1 MKIYINGIQ
10 VATEILPLES
20 QTLDETL
27 DALSF
32 GFVNENE
39 KPYAPMQKVKLEY
52 DDSTEEWFV
61 LATDNVE
68 PFTLNGNK
76 WRHNVTCVE
85 STRELSKHVVRNSVF
100 SQPASLWKIGH
111 NHLSATTT
119 RRDYEYIDG
128 NQMWYYEYGT
138 TQYEGYQSEY
148 GYAVPIVFGEHEKVS
163 RAFLTIEA
171 QFAVAEPT
179 SAPFDY
185 ADVNS
190 TCKALEDVQA
200 LISAPSTIT
209 TLYALKVVYNDGG
222 INRYEFL
229 FPSDFGGGEIL
240 LNTEMECEK
249 LVTILNQHQN
259 VRVEPVH
266 PFLFE
271 GKMYYAATK
280 HIPFF
285 SLDFKIKAEVY
296 YNTAYDV
303 LNLLCERQK
312 LSHFVNGNTVEKPA
326 LFQLPQ
332 SGDLYD
338 LLKNTIA
345 PNFIFTQATMYECV
359 AEVFRLFD
367 AIFTMD
373 GDGTLGITYFNDENG
388 DEVTP
393 TMIGKVSSIAEERR
407 ANGLISYYQDA
418 RLEKCFPSEDG
429 FAHTRS
435 EDIGIPKEGD
445 HNIVVDFP
453 IDSVIEGYMRV
464 AFSIKY
470 RCFDQGAGEFDNSIT
485 VLNYVMD
492 VSRYIV
498 EESIWSGYLSST
510 DQIPHANPENVVQN
524 SSVYYQKGSTSVKL
538 GYTYTSSW
546 QIQYYAFGNMM
557 NAALWFNLG
566 WINVNDDDT
575 KVTYPAS
582 STPDWEAV
590 TMRIR
595 YYTSVD
601 GRLKVESITDKCR
614 GDIIVDQ
621 SNGAVDLNKLGLNIL
636 GLSMKL
642 GEPTLNANVKPFKWA
657 DRIKTGDRYVYQNE
671 TWVANVCSYTALGN
685 GYYKGSISF
694 VKDYNELSLRRSVL
708 REKRFSNVSRT
719 LTQKSEDNLIEYC
732 YYSTSLPSLPTVV
745 QSTVFTKA
753 KFQACVGISFGAE
766 YPEIETLDYCYLERD
781 DDEVYIPTLRYGAG
795 NMVCFEMS
803 FDDPMSAGI
812 RTKATFGWF
821 QTSYISDYVL
831 YTDEEGFADEFT
843 IRLAQDANGSMS
855 EDFPIVDADDYAFSI
870 ARFKAYKQPNE
881 VFALNYS
888 IAFLPCDKDLDFV
901 GSGFIDDNFLIAGRK
916 RNRNLYLAHS
926 ANKRYSVLTRKA
938 IGQMEAITS
947 VGVTTGDYATIS
959 VTHEEISDCV
969 SWAICDEN
977 REILF
982 ASNRQNGDSTHKI
995 IYFKLIRDRIE

>member
-1 MKIYINGIQ
+1 MKIYINGIR

-32 GFVNENE
+32 GFVNGDE

-85 STRELSKHVVRNSVF
+85 GTRELSKHTVRNSVF
-100 SQPASLWKIGH
+100 SQPSNLWRVGH
-111 NHLSATTT
+111 NHLSVTTT
-119 RRDYEYIDG
+119 RRDYETIG
-128 NQMWYYEYGT
+128 GEQVWYY
-138 TQYEGYQSEY
+138 GYSNTEFGLY
-148 GYAVPIVFGEHEKVS
+148 TKGYPLPIVLGAHEKVS
-163 RAFLTIEA
+163 RAFLKIVA
-171 QFAVAEPT
+171 QFAVAQPNSSYFT
-179 SAPFDY
+179 SAT
-185 ADVNS
+185 VNA
-190 TCKALEDVQA
+190 TCKTPNDVQN
-200 LISAPSTIT
+200 LVSPPSAIT
-209 TLYALKVVYNDGG
+209 TDLSLKLVYTDGDV
-222 INRYEFL
+222 IRSESL
-229 FPSDFGGGEIL
+229 SASDFAGGEIL
-240 LNTEMECEK
+240 LNTEMECPRLAE
-249 LVTILNQHQN
+249 VLNLYAD
-259 VRVEPVH
+259 VRVEPEDSY
-266 PFLFE
+266 FFD
-271 GKMYYAATK
+271 GKMYYGVTK
-280 HIPFF
+280 HIPFY
-285 SLDFKIKAEVY
+285 SLDFRIKAEVY

-312 LSHFVNGNTVEKPA
+312 LSHFVGGNTVEKPA

-332 SGDLYD
+332 SGELYD
-338 LLKNTIA
+338 LLKGTIA
-345 PNFIFTQATMYECV
+345 PNFVFTQATMYECV

-393 TMIGKVSSIAEERR
+393 EMIGKVGAIAEERR

-445 HNIVVDFP
+445 HDLVVDFP
-453 IDSVIEGYMRV
+453 IDSVIEGTMRV
-464 AFSIKY
+464 SFSMKY
-470 RCFDQGAGEFDNSIT
+470 RCFDQGAGEFDNSMTINGYI
-485 VLNYVMD
+485 LD
-492 VSRYIV
+492 VTRYIV
-498 EESIWSGYLSST
+498 EESIWSGYLSPT
-510 DQIPHANPENVVQN
+510 DQIQHANPENVVQD
-524 SSVYYQKGSTSVKL
+524 SSVYYGRGSTSVKL
-538 GYTYTSSW
+538 GYAYTSSW

-566 WINVNDDDT
+566 WINVSNDDSV
-575 KVTYPAS
+575 VTSPS
-582 STPDWEAV
+582 SSAPNWEAV
-590 TMRIR
+590 VMRVR
-595 YYTSVD
+595 YYASVD
-601 GRLKVESITDKCR
+601 GRLKVESITNKCP
-614 GDIIVDQ
+614 GDMIVDQ

-642 GEPTLNANVKPFKWA
+642 GEPTLNANVKPFRWA
-657 DRIKTGDRYVYQNE
+657 DRIRTGDRYVYQNE

-685 GYYKGSISF
+685 GWYKGSISF

-708 REKRFSNVSRT
+708 REKRLSNVSRS

-732 YYSTSLPSLPTVV
+732 YYSSSLQSLPTVV
-745 QSTVFTKA
+745 QSTVFTRT

-766 YPEIETLDYCYLERD
+766 WPEIETLDYCYLERVED
-781 DDEVYIPTLRYGAG
+781 QIYVPTLRYGAG

-855 EDFPIVDADDYAFSI
+855 EDFPYVDADDYAFSI
-870 ARFKAYKQPNE
+870 AQLKTYKQPNE

-888 IAFLPCDKDLDFV
+888 IAFLPCDKDVDFV

-916 RNRNLYLAHS
+916 RNRTLYLAHS
-926 ANKRYSVLTRKA
+926 DRKYSVLTRKA
-938 IGQMEAITS
+938 IGQLEAITS
-947 VGVTTGDYATIS
+947 VSVTTGNQATIS
-959 VTHEEISDCV
+959 ITHEEVSDCV

-982 ASNRQNGDSTHKI
+982 ASNRVNGDSTHKI